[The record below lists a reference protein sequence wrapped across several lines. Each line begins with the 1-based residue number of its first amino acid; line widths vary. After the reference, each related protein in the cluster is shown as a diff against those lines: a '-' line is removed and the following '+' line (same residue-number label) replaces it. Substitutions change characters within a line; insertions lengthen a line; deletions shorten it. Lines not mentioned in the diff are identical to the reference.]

1 MVTADALGPPHLTWN
16 VVADVREL
24 LRFPFMQ
31 NAYLAGTIVAVTA
44 GVVGYFMVLRGQTFA
59 GHALSQ
65 VGFPGAA
72 GAALLGVAPV
82 FGVIAFCVT
91 AAVAIALIPGRRS
104 HEASFESAVI
114 GSILAFAL
122 ALGFLFTTLSNGFVT
137 GAYAF
142 LFGTFVGIGNTEVL
156 TLLVTGVLIGT
167 TLVIIGRRL
176 FFASVDT
183 DAAEAR
189 GVAVRTLATVYLL
202 VLALAVAAAAQ
213 ITGTLLVFALLVAP
227 AATAQELST
236 RPGRT
241 LGLSIVIALLV
252 TWLGLASAYFSDYPI
267 GFYVTTIA
275 FVFYV
280 LARARR
286 ALLG

>member
-16 VVADVREL
+16 VVADAREL

-31 NAYLAGTIVAVTA
+31 NAYLAGTIVAVMA

-156 TLLVTGVLIGT
+156 TLLVAGVLIGT
-167 TLVIIGRRL
+167 TLLIIGRQL

-189 GVAVRTLATVYLL
+189 GVAVRTLATIYLL

-227 AATAQELST
+227 AATAQEIST

-280 LARARR
+280 FARARR

>member
-167 TLVIIGRRL
+167 TLLIIGRQL

-189 GVAVRTLATVYLL
+189 GVAVRTLATIYLL

>member
-91 AAVAIALIPGRRS
+91 VAVAIALIPGRRS

-189 GVAVRTLATVYLL
+189 GVAVRTLATIYLL